1 MRVRDWIVV
10 GLMMN
15 GLPMAM
21 FLHWLVMG
29 YYDVTPEDFAQ
40 TMKRIVDTLFV
51 LVILG
56 DIATMMMFVMISIK
70 ILKMQE
76 VITWLIQQA

>member
-21 FLHWLVMG
+21 FLHWLVVG
-29 YYDVTPEDFAQ
+29 Y
-40 TMKRIVDTLFV
+40 
-51 LVILG
+51 
-56 DIATMMMFVMISIK
+56 
-70 ILKMQE
+70 
-76 VITWLIQQA
+76 

>member
-29 YYDVTPEDFAQ
+29 D
-40 TMKRIVDTLFV
+40 
-51 LVILG
+51 
-56 DIATMMMFVMISIK
+56 
-70 ILKMQE
+70 
-76 VITWLIQQA
+76 

>member
-21 FLHWLVMG
+21 FLHWLFIG
-29 YYDVTPEDFAQ
+29 YQV
-40 TMKRIVDTLFV
+40 
-51 LVILG
+51 
-56 DIATMMMFVMISIK
+56 
-70 ILKMQE
+70 
-76 VITWLIQQA
+76 

>member
-10 GLMMN
+10 GMMMI

-29 YYDVTPEDFAQ
+29 Y
-40 TMKRIVDTLFV
+40 
-51 LVILG
+51 
-56 DIATMMMFVMISIK
+56 
-70 ILKMQE
+70 
-76 VITWLIQQA
+76 

>member
-10 GLMMN
+10 GMMMN

-29 YYDVTPEDFAQ
+29 Y
-40 TMKRIVDTLFV
+40 
-51 LVILG
+51 
-56 DIATMMMFVMISIK
+56 
-70 ILKMQE
+70 
-76 VITWLIQQA
+76 

>member
-21 FLHWLVMG
+21 FLHWMVMG
-29 YYDVTPEDFAQ
+29 Y
-40 TMKRIVDTLFV
+40 
-51 LVILG
+51 
-56 DIATMMMFVMISIK
+56 
-70 ILKMQE
+70 
-76 VITWLIQQA
+76 

>member
-10 GLMMN
+10 GLVMN

-29 YYDVTPEDFAQ
+29 Y
-40 TMKRIVDTLFV
+40 
-51 LVILG
+51 
-56 DIATMMMFVMISIK
+56 
-70 ILKMQE
+70 
-76 VITWLIQQA
+76 

>member
-10 GLMMN
+10 GLLMN

-29 YYDVTPEDFAQ
+29 Y
-40 TMKRIVDTLFV
+40 
-51 LVILG
+51 
-56 DIATMMMFVMISIK
+56 
-70 ILKMQE
+70 
-76 VITWLIQQA
+76 

>member
-21 FLHWLVMG
+21 FLHWPVVG
-29 YYDVTPEDFAQ
+29 Y
-40 TMKRIVDTLFV
+40 
-51 LVILG
+51 
-56 DIATMMMFVMISIK
+56 
-70 ILKMQE
+70 
-76 VITWLIQQA
+76 

>member
-15 GLPMAM
+15 GLPMTM

-29 YYDVTPEDFAQ
+29 Y
-40 TMKRIVDTLFV
+40 
-51 LVILG
+51 
-56 DIATMMMFVMISIK
+56 
-70 ILKMQE
+70 
-76 VITWLIQQA
+76 

>member
-1 MRVRDWIVV
+1 MRVRGWIVV

-29 YYDVTPEDFAQ
+29 Y
-40 TMKRIVDTLFV
+40 
-51 LVILG
+51 
-56 DIATMMMFVMISIK
+56 
-70 ILKMQE
+70 
-76 VITWLIQQA
+76 

>member
-10 GLMMN
+10 GLLMN
-15 GLPMAM
+15 GLPMAVSSLAGHGILDM
-21 FLHWLVMG
+21 KKRKW
-29 YYDVTPEDFAQ
+29 

-56 DIATMMMFVMISIK
+56 DIATMIMFVMISIK

-76 VITWLIQQA
+76 VITWLIQQ